1 MPVINS
7 IINWVNFKRIYQIDL
22 FKKHPHEVQREV
34 LFDLLEKASNTEYG
48 LKYNFK
54 SIHTEKEFCDQLP
67 IQGYD
72 EIKPIVERMMLGE
85 KNLLWPGETK
95 WFAKSSGTTN
105 EKSKFIPVSKDS
117 LEDVHIRGGRDVL
130 ALYLKNNPDSGILSG
145 KALTLGGSSKVNNYN
160 NNCYYGD
167 LSAII
172 IENIPFWTDFYRTPS
187 TEISLIEEFE
197 EKLDKII
204 EHSLDENVTSFAG
217 VPSWYLVLLKKVL
230 EVTGKNNILEVWPN
244 LEVFTHGGV
253 NFEPYREQ
261 YKKIIPGTQMRYME
275 TYNASEGFFGIQD
288 EPDKKDMLLMLDYG
302 IYYEFIS
309 MDEFWSGSMK
319 TSLLQDVELGKNYA
333 MVISTNG
340 GLWRYLIG
348 DTVRFTSKYPF
359 KFLITGRTKHFI
371 NAFGEEVIIDNAEK
385 AFKVA
390 CQQTS
395 AIISEF
401 TGGPIYMK
409 DNQKGAHEW
418 VIEFEKKPNDLEHF
432 IHMFDEAL
440 KTINSDYEA
449 KRHKNLSLEM
459 PHVVIAKKGLFYE
472 WMRIRG
478 KIGGQNKIPRLANDR
493 EYLDQLI
500 ELNKSI

>member
-7 IINWVNFKRIYQIDL
+7 IINWVNYKRIYQIDL
-22 FKKHPHEVQREV
+22 FKEHPHEVQREV
-34 LFDLLEKASNTEYG
+34 LFDLLDKASNTEFG

-54 SIHTEKEFCDQLP
+54 SIYSEKEFGEKLP

-72 EIKPIVERMMLGE
+72 DIKPTVERMMRGE

-130 ALYLKNNPDSGILSG
+130 ALYLKNYPDSGILSG
-145 KALTLGGSSKVNNYN
+145 KALTLGGSSRVNSIN

-172 IENIPFWTDFYRTPS
+172 IENIPFWTEFLRTPS

-197 EKLDKII
+197 EKLEKII
-204 EHSLDENVTSFAG
+204 EHSLNENVTSFSG
-217 VPSWYLVLLKKVL
+217 VPSWYLVLLKRVL
-230 EVTGKNNILEVWPN
+230 EVTGKDNILEVWPN

-261 YKKIIPGTQMRYME
+261 YQKLLPGNQMRYME
-275 TYNASEGFFGIQD
+275 TYNASEGFFGVQD

-302 IYYEFIS
+302 IYYEFIPL
-309 MDEFWSGSMK
+309 EEYWAGNMK
-319 TSLLQDVELGKNYA
+319 TTLLQDIEVGKNYA
-333 MVISTNG
+333 LVISTNG

-348 DTVRFTSKYPF
+348 DTIKFTSRYPF
-359 KFLITGRTKHFI
+359 RFLITGRTKHFI

-385 AFKVA
+385 AFKIA
-390 CQQTS
+390 CQRTNAS
-395 AIISEF
+395 ISEY

-409 DNQKGAHEW
+409 ENQKGSHEW
-418 VIEFEKKPNDLEHF
+418 VIEFEKEPNDMDHF
-432 IHMFDEAL
+432 IQIFDDAL

-459 PHVVIAKKGLFYE
+459 PHFVIAKKGLFYE
-472 WMRIRG
+472 WMRSRG

-493 EYLDQLI
+493 VYLDQLI
-500 ELNKSI
+500 ELNKTL

>member
-34 LFDLLEKASNTEYG
+34 LFALLEKASDTEFG
-48 LKYNFK
+48 IKYNFR
-54 SIHTEKEFCDQLP
+54 SITSEDEFRERVP
-67 IQGYD
+67 IQTYD
-72 EIKPIVERMMLGE
+72 DIKPTVERMMLGE
-85 KNLLWPGETK
+85 KNLLWPGETR

-130 ALYLKNNPDSGILSG
+130 AMYLKNNPDSGVLSG
-145 KALTLGGSSKVNNYN
+145 KSLTLGGSHRINNYN

-197 EKLDKII
+197 EKIEKII
-204 EHSLDENVTSFAG
+204 QHSLNENVTSFAG
-217 VPSWYLVLLKKVL
+217 VPSWYLVLLKRVL
-230 EVTGKNNILEVWPN
+230 EVTGKSNILEVWPN

-253 NFEPYREQ
+253 KFEPYREQ
-261 YKKIIPGTQMRYME
+261 YEKLIPSSNMHYME
-275 TYNASEGFFGIQD
+275 TYNASEGFFGLQD

-302 IYYEFIS
+302 IYYEFIP
-309 MDEFWSGSMK
+309 MDEFRSDRLNAI
-319 TSLLQDVELGKNYA
+319 SLEDVEVGCNYA

-348 DTVRFTSKYPF
+348 DTVRFTQKYPF
-359 KFLITGRTKHFI
+359 KFVITGRTKHYI
-371 NAFGEEVIIDNAEK
+371 NAFGEEVIVDNAEK
-385 AFKVA
+385 AFQIA
-390 CQQTS
+390 CEKTK
-395 AIISEF
+395 AVISEY
-401 TGGPIYMK
+401 TGGPIYMQE
-409 DNQKGAHEW
+409 NQKGAHEW
-418 VIEFEKKPNDLEHF
+418 IVEFEKQPDNLQQF
-432 IHMFDEAL
+432 IVSFDEAL

-459 PHVVIAKKGLFYE
+459 PHFVVAKPGLFYE
-472 WMRIRG
+472 WMKRRG
-478 KIGGQNKIPRLANDR
+478 KTGGQNKIPRLANDR
-493 EYLDQLI
+493 EYLDSLVG
-500 ELNKSI
+500 LNNSL

>member
-7 IINWVNFKRIYQIDL
+7 IINWVNFKRIYQIEL

-34 LFDLLEKASNTEYG
+34 LFELLDKAATTEFG

-54 SIHTEKEFCDQLP
+54 SIHSEKEFFEQVP
-67 IQGYD
+67 IQSYD
-72 EIKPIVERMMLGE
+72 DIKPTVERMMLGE

-105 EKSKFIPVSKDS
+105 DKSKFIPVSKDS
-117 LEDVHIRGGRDVL
+117 LEDIHIRGGRDVL
-130 ALYLKNNPDSGILSG
+130 AIYLKNNPDSGILSG
-145 KALTLGGSSKVNNYN
+145 KSLTLGGSHKVNNYN

-197 EKLDKII
+197 EKITKII

-230 EVTGKNNILEVWPN
+230 EVTGKNNILEVWPIM
-244 LEVFTHGGV
+244 EVFTHGGV
-253 NFEPYREQ
+253 KFEPYRAQ
-261 YKKIIPGTQMRYME
+261 YEKLFPGSQMHYME

-288 EPDKKDMLLMLDYG
+288 DPEKNDMLLMLDYG
-302 IYYEFIS
+302 IYYEFIPMQDFRS
-309 MDEFWSGSMK
+309 DILK
-319 TSLLQDVELGKNYA
+319 TISLHDIEIGENYA

-348 DTVRFTSKYPF
+348 DTIRFTSKYPY
-359 KFLITGRTKHFI
+359 KFTVTGRTRHFI

-385 AFKVA
+385 AFQIA
-390 CQQTS
+390 CQQTH
-395 AIISEF
+395 AVILEF
-401 TGGPIYMK
+401 TGAPIYMK
-409 DNQKGAHEW
+409 DNEKGAHEW
-418 VIEFEKKPNDLEHF
+418 MIEFQKEPEDLNQF
-432 IHMFDEAL
+432 ITVFDEAL

-449 KRHKNLSLEM
+449 KRYKNLSLEL
-459 PHVVIAKKGLFYE
+459 PHMVVAKEGLFYE

-493 EYLDQLI
+493 EYIDQLI
-500 ELNKSI
+500 ELNTSL

>member
-34 LFDLLEKASNTEYG
+34 LFELLEKASDTEFG
-48 LKYNFK
+48 IKYNFK
-54 SIHTEKEFCDQLP
+54 NITSEDEFRERIP
-67 IQGYD
+67 IQTYD
-72 EIKPIVERMMLGE
+72 DIKPTVERMMLGE
-85 KNLLWPGETK
+85 KNLLWPGETR

-130 ALYLKNNPDSGILSG
+130 AMYLKNNPDSGVLSG
-145 KALTLGGSSKVNNYN
+145 KALTLGGSHRINNYN

-197 EKLDKII
+197 EKIEKII
-204 EHSLDENVTSFAG
+204 QHSLNENVTSFAG
-217 VPSWYLVLLKKVL
+217 VPSWYLVLLKRVL
-230 EVTGKNNILEVWPN
+230 EVTGKSNILEVWPN

-253 NFEPYREQ
+253 KFEPYREQ
-261 YKKIIPGTQMRYME
+261 YEKLIPSPNMHYME
-275 TYNASEGFFGIQD
+275 TYNASEGFFGLQD
-288 EPDKKDMLLMLDYG
+288 EPEKKDMLLMLDYG
-302 IYYEFIS
+302 IYYEFIP
-309 MDEFWSGSMK
+309 MDEFRSDR
-319 TSLLQDVELGKNYA
+319 LNAIPLEDVEVGRNYA

-348 DTVRFTSKYPF
+348 DTVRFTQKYPF
-359 KFLITGRTKHFI
+359 KFVITGRTKHYI
-371 NAFGEEVIIDNAEK
+371 NAFGEEVIVDNAEK
-385 AFKVA
+385 AFQAA
-390 CQQTS
+390 CEKTK
-395 AIISEF
+395 AVIMEY
-401 TGGPIYMK
+401 TGGPIYMH

-418 VIEFEKKPNDLEHF
+418 IVEFEKKPDDLQQF
-432 IHMFDEAL
+432 IVSFDEAL

-459 PHVVIAKKGLFYE
+459 PHFVVAKPGLFYE
-472 WMRIRG
+472 WMKRRG
-478 KIGGQNKIPRLANDR
+478 KTGGQNKIPRLANDR
-493 EYLDQLI
+493 EYLDSLV
-500 ELNKSI
+500 ELNNSL

>member
-7 IINWVNFKRIYQIDL
+7 IINWVNYKRIYQIDL

-34 LFDLLEKASNTEYG
+34 LFDLLDKASNTEFG
-48 LKYNFK
+48 LKYNFN
-54 SIHTEKEFCDQLP
+54 SIHSEKEFGEQLP

-72 EIKPIVERMMLGE
+72 DIKPTVERMMRGE

-130 ALYLKNNPDSGILSG
+130 ALYLKNYPDSGILSG
-145 KALTLGGSSKVNNYN
+145 KALTLGGSSKVNSIN

-172 IENIPFWTDFYRTPS
+172 IENIPFWTEFLRTPS

-197 EKLDKII
+197 EKLEKII
-204 EHSLDENVTSFAG
+204 EHSLNENVTSFSG
-217 VPSWYLVLLKKVL
+217 VPSWYLVLLKRVL
-230 EVTGKNNILEVWPN
+230 EVTGKDNILEVWPN

-261 YKKIIPGTQMRYME
+261 YQKLLPGTQMRYME
-275 TYNASEGFFGIQD
+275 TYNASEGFFGVQD

-302 IYYEFIS
+302 IYYEFIPL
-309 MDEFWSGSMK
+309 EEYWAGNMK
-319 TSLLQDVELGKNYA
+319 TTLLQDIEVGKNYA
-333 MVISTNG
+333 LVISTNG

-348 DTVRFTSKYPF
+348 DTIRFTSRYPF
-359 KFLITGRTKHFI
+359 RFLITGRTKHFI

-385 AFKVA
+385 AFKIA
-390 CQQTS
+390 CQRTN
-395 AIISEF
+395 ATISEY

-409 DNQKGAHEW
+409 ENQKGAHEW
-418 VIEFEKKPNDLEHF
+418 VIEFEKEPDDMDHF
-432 IHMFDEAL
+432 IQIFDEAL

-472 WMRIRG
+472 WMRSRG
-478 KIGGQNKIPRLANDR
+478 KVGGQNKIPRLANDR
-493 EYLDQLI
+493 VYLDQLI
-500 ELNKSI
+500 EMNKTL

>member
-7 IINWVNFKRIYQIDL
+7 IINWVNFKRIYQIEL

-34 LFDLLEKASNTEYG
+34 LFELLDKASNTEFG

-54 SIHTEKEFCDQLP
+54 TIHSEKEFSERIP
-67 IQGYD
+67 IQTYD
-72 EIKPIVERMMLGE
+72 DIKPTVERMMLGE

-145 KALTLGGSSKVNNYN
+145 KALTLGGSHKVSNYN

-204 EHSLDENVTSFAG
+204 EYSLDENVTSFAG

-230 EVTGKNNILEVWPN
+230 EVTGKENILEVWPN

-261 YKKIIPGTQMRYME
+261 YQKLIPGTQMRYME

-288 EPDKKDMLLMLDYG
+288 EPDKKDMLLILDYG
-302 IYYEFIS
+302 IYYEFIA
-309 MDEFWSGSMK
+309 MDDFWSGTLK
-319 TSLLQDVELGKNYA
+319 TTRLENIELGKNYA

-348 DTVRFTSKYPF
+348 DTIRFTSKYPY
-359 KFLITGRTKHFI
+359 KFMITGRTKHFI

-385 AFKVA
+385 AFNIA
-390 CQQTS
+390 CQRTI
-395 AIISEF
+395 AVILEF
-401 TGGPIYMK
+401 TGGPVYMK

-418 VIEFEKKPNDLEHF
+418 VIEFEKEPDDLDHF
-432 IHMFDEAL
+432 IQIFDGAL

-449 KRHKNLSLEM
+449 KRHKNLSLEL
-459 PHVVIAKKGLFYE
+459 PHVVVAKKGLFYE

-478 KIGGQNKIPRLANDR
+478 KVGGQNKIPRLANDR
-493 EYLDQLI
+493 QYLDQLI
-500 ELNKSI
+500 ELNKSL

>member
-7 IINWVNFKRIYQIDL
+7 IVNWINFKRIYQIEL

-34 LFDLLEKASNTEYG
+34 LFELLDKASNTEFG
-48 LKYNFK
+48 LKYNFRR
-54 SIHTEKEFCDQLP
+54 IHSEKEFREQVP
-67 IQGYD
+67 IQSYD
-72 EIKPIVERMMLGE
+72 DIKPTVERMMLGE

-105 EKSKFIPVSKDS
+105 DKSKFIPVSKDS

-130 ALYLKNNPDSGILSG
+130 AIYLKNNPDSGILSG
-145 KALTLGGSSKVNNYN
+145 KSLTLGGSHKVHNYN

-167 LSAII
+167 LSAIL

-187 TEISLIEEFE
+187 TEISLLEEFE
-197 EKLDKII
+197 EKIEKII
-204 EHSLDENVTSFAG
+204 VHSLGENVTSFAG
-217 VPSWYLVLLKKVL
+217 VPSWYLVLLKRVL

-253 NFEPYREQ
+253 KFEPYREQ
-261 YKKIIPGTQMRYME
+261 YEKLFPSDAMHYME

-288 EPDKKDMLLMLDYG
+288 ELDKKDMLLMLDYG
-302 IYYEFIS
+302 TYYEFIP
-309 MDEFWSGSMK
+309 MDEFRADNLNTIS
-319 TSLLQDVELGKNYA
+319 LQDIEIGKNYA

-348 DTVRFTSKYPF
+348 DTIRFTSKYPF
-359 KFLITGRTKHFI
+359 KFMITGRTKHFI

-385 AFKVA
+385 AFQIA
-390 CQQTS
+390 CERTN
-395 AIISEF
+395 AIISEY
-401 TGGPIYMK
+401 TGGPIYMN

-418 VIEFEKKPNDLEHF
+418 IIEFEKEPDDPDHF
-432 IHMFDEAL
+432 ILLLDGAL

-459 PHVVIAKKGLFYE
+459 PHMVIAKKGLFYE
-472 WMRIRG
+472 WMKKRG
-478 KIGGQNKIPRLANDR
+478 KAGGQNKIPRLANDR
-493 EYLDQLI
+493 QYLDQLI
-500 ELNKSI
+500 ELNKSL

>member
-7 IINWVNFKRIYQIDL
+7 IINWVNFKRIYQIEL
-22 FKKHPHEVQREV
+22 FKKHPYEVQREI
-34 LFDLLEKASNTEYG
+34 LFELLEKASNTEYG

-54 SIHTEKEFCDQLP
+54 AITSEKEFRDHVP
-67 IQGYD
+67 IQTYD
-72 EIKPIVERMMLGE
+72 DLRPTVERMMLGE

-130 ALYLKNNPDSGILSG
+130 ALYLKNNPDSGFLSG
-145 KALTLGGSSKVNNYN
+145 KALTLGGSHKVHNYN
-160 NNCYYGD
+160 TNCYYGD

-187 TEISLIEEFE
+187 TEISLLEEFE
-197 EKLDKII
+197 EKIEKII
-204 EHSLDENVTSFAG
+204 QYSLNENVTSFAG
-217 VPSWYLVLLKKVL
+217 VPSWYLVLLKRVL
-230 EVTGKNNILEVWPN
+230 EVTGKENILEVWPN
-244 LEVFTHGGV
+244 LEIFTHGGV
-253 NFEPYREQ
+253 KFDPYREQ
-261 YKKIIPGTQMRYME
+261 YEKLIPSPKMHYME

-288 EPDKKDMLLMLDYG
+288 EPEKKDMLLMLDYG

-309 MDEFWSGSMK
+309 MDDFRSGIMNAIP
-319 TSLLQDVELGKNYA
+319 LEDVEVGRNYA

-348 DTVRFTSKYPF
+348 DTIRFTHKCPF
-359 KFLITGRTKHFI
+359 KFMITGRTKHYI

-385 AFKVA
+385 AFHIA
-390 CQQTS
+390 CERTG
-395 AIISEF
+395 AVILEY

-409 DNQKGAHEW
+409 DQQKGAHEW
-418 VIEFEKKPNDLEHF
+418 IIEFEKEPDDLDHF
-432 IHMFDEAL
+432 ISLFDGAL

-449 KRHKNLSLEM
+449 KRHKNLSLEK
-459 PHVVIAKKGLFYE
+459 PHFTIAKRGLFYE
-472 WMRIRG
+472 WMRLRG
-478 KIGGQNKIPRLANDR
+478 KAGGQNKIPRLSNDR
-493 EYLDQLI
+493 NYLDPLL
-500 ELNKSI
+500 ELNKK

>member
-7 IINWVNFKRIYQIDL
+7 IINWVNYKRIYQIDL

-34 LFDLLEKASNTEYG
+34 LFDLLDIASNTEFG

-54 SIHTEKEFCDQLP
+54 SIHSEKEFGEQLP
-67 IQGYD
+67 IQCYGD
-72 EIKPIVERMMLGE
+72 IKPTVERMMLGE

-130 ALYLKNNPDSGILSG
+130 ALYLKNYPDSGILSG
-145 KALTLGGSSKVNNYN
+145 KALTLGGSSKVISIN

-172 IENIPFWTDFYRTPS
+172 IENIPFWTEFLRTPS

-197 EKLDKII
+197 EKLEKII
-204 EHSLDENVTSFAG
+204 EHSLNENVTSFSG

-230 EVTGKNNILEVWPN
+230 EVTGKDNILEVWPN

-261 YKKIIPGTQMRYME
+261 YQKLLPGTQMRYME
-275 TYNASEGFFGIQD
+275 TYNASEGFFGVQD
-288 EPDKKDMLLMLDYG
+288 EPEKKDMLLMLDYG
-302 IYYEFIS
+302 IYYEFIPL
-309 MDEFWSGSMK
+309 EEYWAGNLK
-319 TSLLQDVELGKNYA
+319 TTLLHDVEVGKNYA
-333 MVISTNG
+333 LVISTNG

-348 DTVRFTSKYPF
+348 DTIKFTSRYPF
-359 KFLITGRTKHFI
+359 RFLITGRTKHFI

-385 AFKVA
+385 AFKIA
-390 CQQTS
+390 CQRTNAS
-395 AIISEF
+395 ISEY

-409 DNQKGAHEW
+409 ENQKGAHEW
-418 VIEFEKKPNDLEHF
+418 IIEFEKLPNDMDHF
-432 IHMFDEAL
+432 IQIFDEAL

-478 KIGGQNKIPRLANDR
+478 KVGGQNKIPRLSNDR
-493 EYLDQLI
+493 VYLDQLI
-500 ELNKSI
+500 GLNKNL

>member
-7 IINWVNFKRIYQIDL
+7 IINWVNFKRIYQIEL

-34 LFDLLEKASNTEYG
+34 LFDLLNKASNTEFG

-54 SIHTEKEFCDQLP
+54 TIHSEKEFSERIP
-67 IQGYD
+67 IQTYD
-72 EIKPIVERMMLGE
+72 DIKPTVERMMLGE

-145 KALTLGGSSKVNNYN
+145 KALTLGGSHKVNNYN

-204 EHSLDENVTSFAG
+204 EYSLDENVTSFAG

-261 YKKIIPGTQMRYME
+261 YQKLIPGPQMRYME

-288 EPDKKDMLLMLDYG
+288 EPDKKDMLLILDYG
-302 IYYEFIS
+302 IYYEFIA
-309 MDEFWSGSMK
+309 MDDFWSGSMK
-319 TSLLQDVELGKNYA
+319 TTRLEDIVLGKNYA

-348 DTVRFTSKYPF
+348 DTIRFTSKYPY
-359 KFLITGRTKHFI
+359 KFMITGRTKHFI

-385 AFKVA
+385 AFNIA
-390 CQQTS
+390 CKRTN
-395 AIISEF
+395 AVILEF
-401 TGGPIYMK
+401 TGGPVYMK

-418 VIEFEKKPNDLEHF
+418 VIEFEKDPDDLDHF
-432 IHMFDEAL
+432 IQIFDGAL

-449 KRHKNLSLEM
+449 KRHKNLSLEL

-478 KIGGQNKIPRLANDR
+478 KVGGQNKIPRLANDR
-493 EYLDQLI
+493 QYLDQLI
-500 ELNKSI
+500 ELNHSL

>member
-7 IINWVNFKRIYQIDL
+7 IINWVNYKRIYQIDL
-22 FKKHPHEVQREV
+22 FKEHPHEVQREV
-34 LFDLLEKASNTEYG
+34 LFDLLDKASNTEFG

-54 SIHTEKEFCDQLP
+54 SIHSEKEFGEQLP

-72 EIKPIVERMMLGE
+72 DIKPTVERMMLGE

-117 LEDVHIRGGRDVL
+117 LEDVHFRGGRDVL
-130 ALYLKNNPDSGILSG
+130 ALYLKNYPDSGILSG
-145 KALTLGGSSKVNNYN
+145 KALTLGGSSKVNSIN

-172 IENIPFWTDFYRTPS
+172 IENIPFWTEFLRTPS

-197 EKLDKII
+197 EKLEKII
-204 EHSLDENVTSFAG
+204 EHSLNENVTSFSG
-217 VPSWYLVLLKKVL
+217 VPSWYLVLLKRVL
-230 EVTGKNNILEVWPN
+230 EVTGKDNILEVWPN

-261 YKKIIPGTQMRYME
+261 YQKLLPGTQMRYME
-275 TYNASEGFFGIQD
+275 TYNASEGFFGVQD
-288 EPDKKDMLLMLDYG
+288 EPEKKDMLLMLDYG
-302 IYYEFIS
+302 IYYEFIPL
-309 MDEFWSGSMK
+309 EEYWAGNLK
-319 TSLLQDVELGKNYA
+319 TTLLQDVEVGKNYA
-333 MVISTNG
+333 LVISTNG

-348 DTVRFTSKYPF
+348 DTIKFTSRYPYR
-359 KFLITGRTKHFI
+359 FLITGRTKHFI

-385 AFKVA
+385 AFKIA
-390 CQQTS
+390 CQRTN
-395 AIISEF
+395 ALISEY

-409 DNQKGAHEW
+409 DKQKGAHEW
-418 VIEFEKKPNDLEHF
+418 VIEFEKDPDDVDHF
-432 IHMFDEAL
+432 IQIFDDAL

-493 EYLDQLI
+493 QYLDPLI
-500 ELNKSI
+500 DLNKTL

>member
-7 IINWVNFKRIYQIDL
+7 IIKWVNFKRIYQIDL

-34 LFDLLEKASNTEYG
+34 LFELLETAANTEFG
-48 LKYNFK
+48 IKYNFRG
-54 SIHTEKEFCDQLP
+54 IHSENEFRERVP
-67 IQGYD
+67 IHCYND
-72 EIKPIVERMMLGE
+72 IKPTVERMMLGE

-117 LEDVHIRGGRDVL
+117 LEDVHIRGGRDVM
-130 ALYLKNNPDSGILSG
+130 AIYLKNYPDSQFLSG
-145 KALTLGGSSKVNNYN
+145 KALTLGGSHRVHNYN

-197 EKLDKII
+197 EKIEKII
-204 EHSLDENVTSFAG
+204 EHSLNENVTSFSG
-217 VPSWYLVLLKKVL
+217 VPSWYLVLLKRVL

-244 LEVFTHGGV
+244 LEIFTHGGV
-253 NFEPYREQ
+253 KFEPYREQ
-261 YKKIIPGTQMRYME
+261 YEKLIPSPDMRYME

-302 IYYEFIS
+302 IYYEFIPMS
-309 MDEFWSGSMK
+309 DYRSDNLH
-319 TSLLQDVELGKNYA
+319 TISLQEIELKKDYA
-333 MVISTNG
+333 LVISTNG

-348 DTVRFTSKYPF
+348 DTIRFTQKYPF
-359 KFLITGRTKHFI
+359 KFVITGRTKQFI
-371 NAFGEEVIIDNAEK
+371 NAFGEEVIVDNAEK
-385 AFKVA
+385 AFQIA
-390 CQQTS
+390 CERTN
-395 AIISEF
+395 ATISEY
-401 TGGPIYMK
+401 TGGPIYMN
-409 DNQKGAHEW
+409 DNQKGAHQW
-418 VIEFEKKPNDLEHF
+418 IIEFAKKPDDLDHF
-432 IHMFDEAL
+432 IQLFDGAL

-459 PHVVIAKKGLFYE
+459 PHVVVAKDGLFYE
-472 WMRIRG
+472 WMKSRG
-478 KIGGQNKIPRLANDR
+478 KVGGQNKIPRLANDR
-493 EYLDQLI
+493 QYLDQLI
-500 ELNKSI
+500 ELNNSM

>member
-7 IINWVNFKRIYQIDL
+7 IVNWVNFKRIYQIEL

-34 LFDLLEKASNTEYG
+34 LFELLDEASNTEIG

-54 SIHTEKEFCDQLP
+54 NIHSEKEFREQVP
-67 IQGYD
+67 IQSYD
-72 EIKPIVERMMLGE
+72 DIKPTVERMMMGE

-130 ALYLKNNPDSGILSG
+130 AIYLKNYPESGVLSG
-145 KALTLGGSSKVNNYN
+145 KALTLGGSHKVNNYN

-197 EKLDKII
+197 EKIEKII
-204 EHSLDENVTSFAG
+204 EYSLGEDVTSFAG
-217 VPSWYLVLLKKVL
+217 VPSWYLVLLKRVL

-253 NFEPYREQ
+253 KFEPYREQ
-261 YKKIIPGTQMRYME
+261 YEKLFPSDAMHYME

-302 IYYEFIS
+302 TYYEFIP
-309 MDEFWSGSMK
+309 MDEFRSDHLNAIS
-319 TSLLQDVELGKNYA
+319 LQDVELGINYA

-348 DTVRFTSKYPF
+348 DTIRFTSKYPY
-359 KFLITGRTKHFI
+359 KFMITGRTKHFI

-385 AFKVA
+385 AMKIA
-390 CQQTS
+390 CERTN
-395 AIISEF
+395 AIITEY

-409 DNQKGAHEW
+409 DHQKGAHEW
-418 VIEFEKKPNDLEHF
+418 VIEFAKEPDDPSHF
-432 IHMFDEAL
+432 ILLLDGAL

-449 KRHKNLSLEM
+449 KRHKDLSLEM
-459 PHVVIAKKGLFYE
+459 PHLVIAKKGLFYE
-472 WMRIRG
+472 WMKKRG
-478 KIGGQNKIPRLANDR
+478 KAGGQNKIPRLSNDR
-493 EYLDQLI
+493 QYLDQLI
-500 ELNKSI
+500 ELNNSM

>member
-7 IINWVNFKRIYQIDL
+7 IINWVNFKRIYEIEL

-34 LFDLLEKASNTEYG
+34 LLDLLDKASNTEFG

-54 SIHTEKEFCDQLP
+54 SIHSEKEFGEQVP

-72 EIKPIVERMMLGE
+72 DIKPTIERMMLGE

-117 LEDVHIRGGRDVL
+117 LEDIHIRGGRDVL
-130 ALYLKNNPDSGILSG
+130 AIYLKNNPDSGILSG
-145 KALTLGGSSKVNNYN
+145 KSLTLGGSHKVNNYN

-197 EKLDKII
+197 EKIAKII
-204 EHSLDENVTSFAG
+204 EHSLSENVTSFAG

-253 NFEPYREQ
+253 KFEPYRAQ
-261 YKKIIPGTQMRYME
+261 YEKLIPSAQMHYME

-288 EPDKKDMLLMLDYG
+288 EPEKNDMLLMLDYG
-302 IYYEFIS
+302 IYYEFIPMHNFRS
-309 MDEFWSGSMK
+309 DNLK
-319 TSLLQDVELGKNYA
+319 TISLHDVEIGENYA

-348 DTVRFTSKYPF
+348 DTIRFTSKYPF
-359 KFLITGRTKHFI
+359 KFTVTGRTRHFI

-385 AFKVA
+385 AFQIA
-390 CQQTS
+390 CEQTHS
-395 AIISEF
+395 VILEF

-418 VIEFEKKPNDLEHF
+418 VIEFQKEPEDIHQF
-432 IHMFDEAL
+432 ILVFDEAL

-449 KRHKNLSLEM
+449 KRHKSLSLEL
-459 PHVVIAKKGLFYE
+459 PHVVIAKEGLFYE
-472 WMRIRG
+472 WMKIRG

-500 ELNKSI
+500 ELNKSL

>member
-7 IINWVNFKRIYQIDL
+7 IVNWVNFKRIYQIEL

-34 LFDLLEKASNTEYG
+34 LFELLDKASNTEIG
-48 LKYNFK
+48 LKYNFRN
-54 SIHTEKEFCDQLP
+54 IHSEKDFREKVP
-67 IQGYD
+67 IQSYD
-72 EIKPIVERMMLGE
+72 DLKPTVERMMLGE

-130 ALYLKNNPDSGILSG
+130 AIYLKNHPESGVLSG
-145 KALTLGGSSKVNNYN
+145 KALTLGGSHKVHNYN

-197 EKLDKII
+197 EKIEKII
-204 EHSLDENVTSFAG
+204 EYSLGEDVTSFAG
-217 VPSWYLVLLKKVL
+217 VPSWYLVLLKRVL

-244 LEVFTHGGV
+244 LEVFIHGGV
-253 NFEPYREQ
+253 KFEPYHEQ
-261 YKKIIPGTQMRYME
+261 YEKLFPGNTMHYME

-302 IYYEFIS
+302 TYYEFIP
-309 MDEFWSGSMK
+309 MDEFRTDNLNAIS
-319 TSLLQDVELGKNYA
+319 LQDVEIERNYA

-348 DTVRFTSKYPF
+348 DTIQFTSKYPY
-359 KFLITGRTKHFI
+359 KFTITGRTKHFI

-385 AFKVA
+385 AFQIA
-390 CQQTS
+390 CERTN
-395 AIISEF
+395 AIISEY

-409 DNQKGAHEW
+409 ENQKGAHEW
-418 VIEFEKKPNDLEHF
+418 IIEFEKEPDDPYHF
-432 IHMFDEAL
+432 ILLLDGAL

-449 KRHKNLSLEM
+449 KRHKDLSLEM
-459 PHVVIAKKGLFYE
+459 PHLVIAKKGLFYE
-472 WMRIRG
+472 WMKRRG
-478 KIGGQNKIPRLANDR
+478 KAGGQNKIPRLSNDR
-493 EYLDQLI
+493 HYLDQLI
-500 ELNKSI
+500 ELNNSL

>member
-34 LFDLLEKASNTEYG
+34 LFALLEKASDTEFG
-48 LKYNFK
+48 IKYNFRGIT
-54 SIHTEKEFCDQLP
+54 SEDEFRERIP
-67 IQGYD
+67 IQTYD
-72 EIKPIVERMMLGE
+72 DIKPTVERMMLGE
-85 KNLLWPGETK
+85 KNLLWPGETR

-130 ALYLKNNPDSGILSG
+130 AMYLKNNPDSGVLSG
-145 KALTLGGSSKVNNYN
+145 KALTLGGSHRINNYN

-197 EKLDKII
+197 EKIEKII
-204 EHSLDENVTSFAG
+204 QHSLNENVTSFAG
-217 VPSWYLVLLKKVL
+217 VPSWYLVLLKRVL
-230 EVTGKNNILEVWPN
+230 EVTGKSNILEVWPN

-253 NFEPYREQ
+253 KFEPYREQ
-261 YKKIIPGTQMRYME
+261 YEKLIPSSNMHYME
-275 TYNASEGFFGIQD
+275 TYNASEGFFGLQD

-302 IYYEFIS
+302 IYYEFIP
-309 MDEFWSGSMK
+309 MDEFRSDRLNAI
-319 TSLLQDVELGKNYA
+319 SLEDVEVGCNYA

-348 DTVRFTSKYPF
+348 DTVRFTQKYPF
-359 KFLITGRTKHFI
+359 KFVITGRTKHYI
-371 NAFGEEVIIDNAEK
+371 NAFGEEVIVDNAEK
-385 AFKVA
+385 AFQIA
-390 CQQTS
+390 CEKTK
-395 AIISEF
+395 AVISEY
-401 TGGPIYMK
+401 TGGPIYMQE
-409 DNQKGAHEW
+409 NQKGAHEW
-418 VIEFEKKPNDLEHF
+418 IVEFEKQPDNLQQF
-432 IHMFDEAL
+432 IVSFDEAL

-459 PHVVIAKKGLFYE
+459 PHFVVAKPGLFYE
-472 WMRIRG
+472 WMKRRG
-478 KIGGQNKIPRLANDR
+478 KTGGQNKIPRLANDR
-493 EYLDQLI
+493 EYLDSLGD
-500 ELNKSI
+500 LNNSL